1 MEPTTGKAKY
11 YTLMEAL
18 KEQILSG
25 TIKPGQKL
33 PSENELTREYAL
45 SRHTVRKALALLENE
60 GYITAQHGK
69 GTFCSERVIQRHNS
83 KNIAVT
89 GYDNSLI
96 GQSSPIGITTIAHP
110 QEKLG
115 EMAAELILEKNQK
128 SPGRRKQRQTPDF
141 PGTHRKRIHRRKKSV
156 NRDEKIE
163 KNPRE
168 EKTMGIDAKTAIL
181 EQKTALGIEFGSTRI
196 KAVLIGADNAPI
208 ASGDHEWENRYDNGV
223 WTYTLED
230 IWTGLQDAYT
240 KMAADVKEKY
250 DITLTRVGAIGFS
263 AMMHGYM
270 AFDKAGN
277 LLVPFRTWRNNITE
291 EASEKLTDLFGF
303 HIPQRWTIAHLY
315 QAILNGEPHVADIDY
330 VTTLAGYIQWKMTGE
345 RVVGVG
351 EASGIFPIDSETNTY
366 FADMI
371 AKFDEA
377 VADKAYSWKA
387 LDVLPHVLTAGDN
400 AGVLTKEGAA
410 LLDMSGNLEAG
421 IPLCPPEGDAGTG
434 MAATNSVR
442 VRTGNVSAGTS
453 VFAMIV
459 LEKNLSKV
467 YPEIDMVTTPS
478 GHPVAMVHCQNCTSD
493 LNAWVNLFREFA
505 QTFGMEI
512 STNDL
517 FGKLYNK
524 ALEGDADCGG
534 LLAYN
539 YFSGE
544 HVTGFNEGRPV
555 FARTPDAKFNL
566 ANFMRVNLF
575 TSLGAL
581 KVGLDIL
588 MKEEHVQVDQILGHG
603 GLFKTKGVGQKI
615 LAGAID
621 APVSVMETAGEGGA
635 WGIALLASYMI
646 NKEENETLEDY
657 LDAKVFAGNAGTK
670 MDPDPAD
677 VAGFEVFT
685 ERYKKGLPIERAAVE
700 SLK

>member
-168 EKTMGIDAKTAIL
+168 EKTMGMDAKTAIL

-442 VRTGNVSAGTS
+442 IRTGNVSAGTS